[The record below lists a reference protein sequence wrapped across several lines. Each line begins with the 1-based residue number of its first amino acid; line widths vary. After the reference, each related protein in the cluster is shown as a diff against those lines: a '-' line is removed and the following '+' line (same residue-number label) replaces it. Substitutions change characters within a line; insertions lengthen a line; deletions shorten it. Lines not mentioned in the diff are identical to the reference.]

1 VASASN
7 GSALQIT
14 HAARAP
20 LPAQLA
26 APAPFAA
33 PAVALSDVAADGA
46 SWRLALASTEPMRVA
61 IALDNRA
68 LAADMVVV
76 RNAFLMAVPPTLLLI
91 ALGTWL
97 VAARALRPVDDL
109 TATIRRVS
117 AQGLSERVAASASD
131 SEFAELIGV
140 FNAMLERLE
149 RGFHQASRFSADAA
163 HELKTPLAI
172 MQGELERRIG
182 QSETGSETQVAY
194 TRLLDEVTRLSIISR
209 KLLMLSLAD
218 AGRLK
223 LDRQPLDMTE
233 LLNGLTEDARMLA
246 PELRVTSD
254 IPAGLRVSADHNLI
268 QQILHNLVSNAIKF
282 NTPDGWIHITASR
295 SANEVFVSVSNASHG
310 IDPADARRVFERF
323 YRGDP
328 AHGRAVDG
336 VGLGLSLSREI
347 ARAHGGDLT
356 LETGQDARVFLQLVL
371 PDLPNRLH

>member
-1 VASASN
+1 
-7 GSALQIT
+7 
-14 HAARAP
+14 
-20 LPAQLA
+20 
-26 APAPFAA
+26 
-33 PAVALSDVAADGA
+33 
-46 SWRLALASTEPMRVA
+46 
-61 IALDNRA
+61 
-68 LAADMVVV
+68 
-76 RNAFLMAVPPTLLLI
+76 
-91 ALGTWL
+91 
-97 VAARALRPVDDL
+97 
-109 TATIRRVS
+109 
-117 AQGLSERVAASASD
+117 
-131 SEFAELIGV
+131 
-140 FNAMLERLE
+140 
-149 RGFHQASRFSADAA
+149 
-163 HELKTPLAI
+163 
-172 MQGELERRIG
+172 
-182 QSETGSETQVAY
+182 
-194 TRLLDEVTRLSIISR
+194 
-209 KLLMLSLAD
+209 
-218 AGRLK
+218 
-223 LDRQPLDMTE
+223 MTE